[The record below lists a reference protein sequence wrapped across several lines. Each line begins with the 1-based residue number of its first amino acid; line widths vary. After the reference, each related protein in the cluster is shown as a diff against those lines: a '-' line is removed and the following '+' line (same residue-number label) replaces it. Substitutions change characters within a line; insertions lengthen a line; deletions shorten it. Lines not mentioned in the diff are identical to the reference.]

1 MPYRQIRYEV
11 ADGIATITLHRPDA
25 LNAFTDL
32 MRGELID
39 AVDRT
44 DADDEV
50 RVVVLTGAGGAFCAG
65 ADLGGGA
72 ATFDYDA
79 AEQPPE
85 AVPLLC
91 RKDNGS
97 YGEYVRWEDGWRFAE
112 DQDCPASVTVTHWTE
127 VTPE

>member
-1 MPYRQIRYEV
+1 M
-11 ADGIATITLHRPDA
+11 IAGRPEA
-25 LNAFTDL
+25 KIWH
-32 MRGELID
+32 EYP
-39 AVDRT
+39 V
-44 DADDEV
+44 
-50 RVVVLTGAGGAFCAG
+50 
-65 ADLGGGA
+65 
-72 ATFDYDA
+72 
-79 AEQPPE
+79 EQPPE